1 MSEMTKAEIVAE
13 LEAMAWYRLFNS
25 RQWFADR
32 ETVYAVNRRLMKLGL
47 LERISSDTWRNT
59 PLGREL
65 NLDLFEVFI
74 GLWDAWEVPWILQD
88 HRFIDEIEVD
98 SLYAQMHRRAN
109 PETVLLRY
117 VRQAYL
123 DYGKANKFLH

>member
-1 MSEMTKAEIVAE
+1 VAPTLQQPSMARRSRNGLCRKPKAYEIG
-13 LEAMAWYRLFNS
+13 LEA
-25 RQWFADR
+25 
-32 ETVYAVNRRLMKLGL
+32 
-47 LERISSDTWRNT
+47 
-59 PLGREL
+59 
-65 NLDLFEVFI
+65 FI

-109 PETVLLRY
+109 PESVLLRY